1 LFKKNGKKKSLQ
13 QRKRENAPIALCE
26 FGLQADAPSEGTHRS
41 PPPRHSAGP
50 SEHKSFIAD
59 RT

>member
-1 LFKKNGKKKSLQ
+1 MAKKSLQ
-13 QRKRENAPIALCE
+13 QRKTENAPIALCE
-26 FGLQADAPSEGTHRS
+26 FGLQADAASEGTHRS
-41 PPPRHSAGP
+41 PPRHSAGP